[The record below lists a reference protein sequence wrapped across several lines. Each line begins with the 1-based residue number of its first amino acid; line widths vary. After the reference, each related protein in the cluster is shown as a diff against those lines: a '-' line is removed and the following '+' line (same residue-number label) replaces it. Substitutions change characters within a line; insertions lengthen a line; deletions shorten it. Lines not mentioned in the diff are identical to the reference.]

1 MQHKMVKLADKMRP
15 RLTDIKL
22 SPPKVWQPLPQQPSC
37 QRCPAD
43 NSLVPQPGW
52 AQGNFG
58 HTLHILAHNIRISF
72 WAGITYSFVDRF
84 FLRQE
89 IYFLLAIDLCNFLST
104 FFCQEIN
111 EFNCQQIY
119 TFFCQ
124 WIVYSNN
131 ENQLG

>member
-89 IYFLLAIDLCNFLST
+89 IYFLLTIDLCNFLST
-104 FFCQEIN
+104 FFFVKKLMNSIVNRFIHSFVNELCILIMKIN
-111 EFNCQQIY
+111 
-119 TFFCQ
+119 
-124 WIVYSNN
+124 
-131 ENQLG
+131 